1 MNRKSHYERRE
12 GEEVKKEIRER
23 RGRKIGGESEGEG
36 KTELGERSEGGRT
49 ESKLTHTLL
58 SHTHT
63 R

>member
-1 MNRKSHYERRE
+1 ME

-63 R
+63 HAD